1 MYEILHM
8 YIGGTNFWASVLG
21 NSLESNF
28 FCKQLGYM
36 LHVMFFSS
44 FQYYYMDAVAPVIV
58 LEIGGHKPLNFTSE
72 SNLFNFALLAW
83 WVICLWCI

>member
-1 MYEILHM
+1 M

-44 FQYYYMDAVAPVIV
+44 FQYCYMDAVASVIV
-58 LEIGGHKPLNFTSE
+58 L
-72 SNLFNFALLAW
+72 
-83 WVICLWCI
+83 